1 MEKEFCAMYIPF
13 STIMGESLAFE
24 FNRNGELSSG
34 GVSKTKTD
42 NEKPYEYIKHIHLV
56 FDMEELIRY
65 DLFRDKLVEGYEL
78 TGQIKE
84 KLFDFRD
91 KVRSGKLDIGDQ
103 PYFFEPKDLL

>member
-1 MEKEFCAMYIPF
+1 MQVVRSKRVIE
-13 STIMGESLAFE
+13 LQRNL
-24 FNRNGELSSG
+24 FN
-34 GVSKTKTD
+34 V
-42 NEKPYEYIKHIHLV
+42 YMKHIHLV

-65 DLFRDKLVEGYEL
+65 VLFRDKLVEGYEL